1 MKKTNKIKTNK
12 VKKGFGITSLIL
24 GIVSLLCFLVPYFGV
39 PIGILA
45 VVFAN
50 MQNKIKAT
58 SNASAGK
65 IMGIL
70 GIIGNGIILLIM
82 ILFLSFFS
90 QFA

>member
-1 MKKTNKIKTNK
+1 MRKINKI
-12 VKKGFGITSLIL
+12 KKGFGVTSLIL

-50 MQNKIKAT
+50 MQNRIKET

-65 IMGIL
+65 IMGII
-70 GIIGNGIILLIM
+70 GIIGNGIILLIL
-82 ILFLSFFS
+82 ILFFSFFT
-90 QFA
+90 